1 MFESTFLGP
10 LHNVW
15 NPKKMFRKS
24 IVKFLSDF
32 DVSRDIQAYQI
43 KFIAKYTY
51 FMCQYCKNQDQ
62 KE

>member
-1 MFESTFLGP
+1 MLINA

-15 NPKKMFRKS
+15 NPKKTFRKS

-32 DVSRDIQAYQI
+32 DVSRDIQAYEV
-43 KFIAKYTY
+43 KFIAKYAC